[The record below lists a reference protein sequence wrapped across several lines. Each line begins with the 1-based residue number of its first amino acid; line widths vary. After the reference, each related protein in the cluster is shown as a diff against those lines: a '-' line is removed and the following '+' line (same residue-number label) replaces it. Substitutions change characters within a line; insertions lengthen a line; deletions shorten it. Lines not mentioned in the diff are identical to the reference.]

1 MLVTIGSITI
11 RGANLWGISLITHR
25 HCKTLS
31 HTQLNTMPTKYKLLL
46 DLYDMGGLPPDEQID
61 LIQFLIDTELREE
74 LHQYAPICEYFIL
87 EGLCYD
93 VAIHDT

>member
-1 MLVTIGSITI
+1 
-11 RGANLWGISLITHR
+11 
-25 HCKTLS
+25 
-31 HTQLNTMPTKYKLLL
+31 MPTKYKLLL

-74 LHQYAPICEYFIL
+74 LHQYSRLWEYFIM

-93 VAIHDT
+93 VAFNDT

>member
-1 MLVTIGSITI
+1 MLVTTGDIITQ
-11 RGANLWGISLITHR
+11 GANQWVISLITLR
-25 HCKTLS
+25 HYRMLYP
-31 HTQLNTMPTKYKLLL
+31 TQPNTMPTKYKLLL

-61 LIQFLIDTELREE
+61 LMQFLIDTELREE